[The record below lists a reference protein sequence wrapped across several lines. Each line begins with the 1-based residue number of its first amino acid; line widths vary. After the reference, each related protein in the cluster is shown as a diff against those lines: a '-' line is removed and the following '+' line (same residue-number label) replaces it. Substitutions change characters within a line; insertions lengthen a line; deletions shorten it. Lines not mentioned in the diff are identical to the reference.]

1 MTEHTQSTSR
11 SVRNIGPARRPLA
24 WDAWAIVMPLA
35 ALLGLLESVQYH
47 IGSVLI
53 GTPVAL
59 SRAILRVLPFWL
71 LVGALAPPVISLARR
86 FRPARYEFW
95 SRVPIQ
101 VVTVM
106 VLAFTLLAGRALLD
120 PLGPQP
126 PGFMRQSAWN
136 LLQTYFVID
145 VLALAALVG
154 LFDALYYY
162 REARTQEVAAS
173 RLQANLAEARLQILV
188 AQFEPHFL
196 FNTLNAISVLALEGN
211 NKAVVDMLGR
221 LSELLRVSLDG
232 NRPAEVPL
240 EMEIQF
246 ITDYL
251 EIQRIRFSDRL
262 SLVKDVQPEVVGA
275 LVPSLILQPLVEN
288 AVLHGI
294 AQRRGPGCITV
305 RASSQESSLLLEV
318 SDTGPGFR
326 SAESEGSA
334 RGLGLATTRAR
345 LEQLY
350 GSDQRLEC
358 VDLPEGGASVRL
370 SLPLRTAPPANRSGE
385 SLETLI
391 MNPR

>member
-1 MTEHTQSTSR
+1 MTAPTLSTSR
-11 SVRNIGPARRPLA
+11 PVRNIGPRRPLA
-24 WDAWAIVMPLA
+24 WDAWAIVVPLA

-173 RLQANLAEARLQILV
+173 RLQANLAEARLQMLV

-262 SLVKDVQPEVVGA
+262 SLVKDIQPEVAGA

-288 AVLHGI
+288 AVVHGI
-294 AQRRGPGCITV
+294 AQRRGPGCVTV
-305 RASSQESSLLLEV
+305 RASRQENSLLLEV

-326 SAESEGSA
+326 SAESEGGE

-370 SLPLRTAPPANRSGE
+370 SLPLRTAPPANRSSE
-385 SLETLI
+385 SVETLL
-391 MNPR
+391 MNPH

>member
-59 SRAILRVLPFWL
+59 SGAIVRVLPFWL

-106 VLAFTLLAGRALLD
+106 ILAFTLLAGRALLD

-173 RLQANLAEARLQILV
+173 RLQANLAEARLQMLV

-262 SLVKDVQPEVVGA
+262 SLVKNVQPEVAGA

-288 AVLHGI
+288 AVVHGI
-294 AQRRGPGCITV
+294 AQRRGPGCVTV
-305 RASSQESSLLLEV
+305 RASRQENSLLLEV

-326 SAESEGSA
+326 SAESEGAA

-358 VDLPEGGASVRL
+358 VDLPEGGAAVRL

-385 SLETLI
+385 PLETLI

>member
-1 MTEHTQSTSR
+1 MTAHTQSTSR
-11 SVRNIGPARRPLA
+11 SVRNIGPSRRPLA
-24 WDAWAIVMPLA
+24 WDAWAIVVPLA

-101 VVTVM
+101 VVTAM
-106 VLAFTLLAGRALLD
+106 VLAFILLAGRALLD
-120 PLGPQP
+120 PLGPRP
-126 PGFMRQSAWN
+126 PGGIRQSAWN

-145 VLALAALVG
+145 VLALFALVG
-154 LFDALYYY
+154 VFDALYYY

-173 RLQANLAEARLQILV
+173 RLQASLAEARLQMLV

-196 FNTLNAISVLALEGN
+196 FNTLNAISVLALEGR

-221 LSELLRVSLDG
+221 LSELMRVSLDG
-232 NRPAEVPL
+232 NRPAEIQL

-246 ITDYL
+246 VTDYL

-262 SLVKDVQPEVVGA
+262 SLVKDIQPEVAGA

-288 AVLHGI
+288 AVVHGI
-294 AQRRGPGCITV
+294 AQRRGPGCVTV
-305 RASSQESSLLLEV
+305 RASRSGDLLLLEV

-326 SAESEGSA
+326 SAESEGGA

-358 VDLPEGGASVRL
+358 VDLPEGGASVHL
-370 SLPLRTAPPANRSGE
+370 SLPLRSGEPFEAVIQPRSGVGV
-385 SLETLI
+385 
-391 MNPR
+391 

>member
-1 MTEHTQSTSR
+1 MTAHTQSTSR
-11 SVRNIGPARRPLA
+11 SVRNIGPSRRPLA
-24 WDAWAIVMPLA
+24 WDAWAIVVPLA

-173 RLQANLAEARLQILV
+173 RLQANLAEARLQMLV

-232 NRPAEVPL
+232 KRPAEVPL

-288 AVLHGI
+288 AVVHGI
-294 AQRRGPGCITV
+294 AQRRGPGCVTV
-305 RASSQESSLLLEV
+305 SASRQENSLLLEV

-326 SAESEGSA
+326 SAESEGAA

-385 SLETLI
+385 PLETLI

>member
-1 MTEHTQSTSR
+1 
-11 SVRNIGPARRPLA
+11 LA
-24 WDAWAIVMPLA
+24 WDAWAIVVPLA

-173 RLQANLAEARLQILV
+173 RLQANLAEARLQMLV

-240 EMEIQF
+240 EMEIQS

-262 SLVKDVQPEVVGA
+262 SLVKDIQPEVAGA

-288 AVLHGI
+288 AVVHGI
-294 AQRRGPGCITV
+294 AQRRGPGCVTV
-305 RASSQESSLLLEV
+305 RASCQENSLLLEV

-326 SAESEGSA
+326 CAESEGGA

-350 GSDQRLEC
+350 GSYQRLEC

-370 SLPLRTAPPANRSGE
+370 FLPLRTAPPANGSGE
-385 SLETLI
+385 PLDTLI
-391 MNPR
+391 VNPR

>member
-1 MTEHTQSTSR
+1 
-11 SVRNIGPARRPLA
+11 V
-24 WDAWAIVMPLA
+24 PLA

-126 PGFMRQSAWN
+126 PGFMHQSAWN

-173 RLQANLAEARLQILV
+173 RLQANLAEARLQMLV

-221 LSELLRVSLDG
+221 VSELLRVSLDG

-262 SLVKDVQPEVVGA
+262 SLVKDIQPEVAGA

-288 AVLHGI
+288 AVVHGI
-294 AQRRGPGCITV
+294 AQRRGPGCVTV
-305 RASSQESSLLLEV
+305 RASRQENSLLLEV

-326 SAESEGSA
+326 SAESEGAA

-385 SLETLI
+385 PLETLI